1 MLGKLPVAVKLPRL
15 LFLVIASFAL
25 TGGLRAQFVL
35 TLLNNTTTFS
45 GSEQVL
51 GFNSLINFTPI
62 ATQFTGQG
70 ATFDSALIAST
81 NSGDTNLFPAN
92 ADGVIATNWDATP
105 ALTWTITFAVPQ
117 IRAGFLVEMNTSD
130 VLQLSPSLGGTSHGS
145 VTYTSLNV
153 TPVFFGVSDATTFDT
168 LTFTVSGPD
177 NHFFAMDNFR
187 YESVPEPPVWL
198 LLGAGLA
205 AMSWAAKVGRQRRKA
220 G

>member
-1 MLGKLPVAVKLPRL
+1 VKLLVTVKLPRL
-15 LFLVIASFAL
+15 LLLGIASLAL
-25 TGGLRAQFVL
+25 TVGLRAQFML
-35 TLLNNTTTFS
+35 TLLNNTSTFS

-51 GFNSLINFTPI
+51 GFNSLTSLTPI

-92 ADGVIATNWDATP
+92 ADGVIATNWDGTP
-105 ALTWTITFAVPQ
+105 ALTWKITFAAPQ

-130 VLQLSPSLGGTSHGS
+130 VLQLSTSLGGTSHGS

-153 TPVFFGVSDATTFDT
+153 TPVFFGVSDAAMFDT

-198 LLGAGLA
+198 LLSAGLA
-205 AMSWAAKVGRQRRKA
+205 AMGWAAKVGRQRRKA